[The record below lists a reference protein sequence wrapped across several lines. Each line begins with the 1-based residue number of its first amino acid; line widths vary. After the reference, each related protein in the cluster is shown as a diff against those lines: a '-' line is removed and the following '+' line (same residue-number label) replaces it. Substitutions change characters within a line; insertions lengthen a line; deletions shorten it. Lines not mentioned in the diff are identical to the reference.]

1 VRAIFGLYQ
10 FNKKGDK
17 MKRTDAWLTFKD
29 DFIKEFYKELP
40 TSKTYAEAYEK
51 IEQRYSAVFN
61 RRRFKDYGVFR
72 STLSRWL
79 KENR

>member
-1 VRAIFGLYQ
+1 MTDRKI
-10 FNKKGDK
+10 DPR
-17 MKRTDAWLTFKD
+17 RTDAWLTFKD
-29 DFIKEFYKELP
+29 EFIREYYKQLP
-40 TSKTYAEAYEK
+40 HSESYQSAYEA
-51 IEQRYSAVFN
+51 IEERYHAVFG

>member
-1 VRAIFGLYQ
+1 MA
-10 FNKKGDK
+10 
-17 MKRTDAWLTFKD
+17 KRTDAWLTFKD
-29 DFIKEFYKELP
+29 DFIIEFYKELP
-40 TSKTYAEAYEK
+40 KSKTYAEAYEK
-51 IEQRYSAVFN
+51 IEARYMAIFN

>member
-1 VRAIFGLYQ
+1 MTQQDNPKVDAR
-10 FNKKGDK
+10 
-17 MKRTDAWLTFKD
+17 RTDAWLTFKD
-29 DFIKEFYKELP
+29 EFIREYYKALP
-40 TSKTYAEAYEK
+40 NCETYLEAYES
-51 IEQRYSAVFN
+51 IEARYMAVFG

>member
-1 VRAIFGLYQ
+1 
-10 FNKKGDK
+10 
-17 MKRTDAWLTFKD
+17 MERTDAWLTFKD

-40 TSKTYAEAYEK
+40 NSKTYFEAYEK
-51 IEQRYSAVFN
+51 IEARYAAVFN

-79 KENR
+79 KENI

>member
-1 VRAIFGLYQ
+1 MT
-10 FNKKGDK
+10 KKIDPRK
-17 MKRTDAWLTFKD
+17 TDAWLTFKD
-29 DFIKEFYKELP
+29 EFIREYYKELP
-40 TSKTYAEAYEK
+40 NADSYQSAYES
-51 IEQRYSAVFN
+51 IEARYFAVFG